1 MAEHISICYLTWLAK
16 DKNKRCV
23 ATFVLLSFVRL
34 TGRAHRMVKRKVKV
48 CGLKHPQF
56 SESLLQSPDCETDD
70 GKGGLEA

>member
-1 MAEHISICYLTWLAK
+1 MAEHISICYLHWLAK

-23 ATFVLLSFVRL
+23 ATFILLSFVCL

-70 GKGGLEA
+70 GEGGLEA